1 MILTVEN
8 QSKGKGLPVT
18 RCAGGTGIADSFLI
32 STLEGSG
39 WWSYPGRI
47 VPGKESWHPYT

>member
-1 MILTVEN
+1 MILPVEN

-32 STLEGSG
+32 WTLEESG
-39 WWSYPGRI
+39 RF
-47 VPGKESWHPYT
+47 VPGKEWAGWAYGPM